1 MQFMMAGTQIVYKLQ
16 VHMKFLFAAYKDSGM
31 EALQKV

>member
-1 MQFMMAGTQIVYKLQ
+1 MMAGTQIVYKLE
-16 VHMKFLFAAYKDSGM
+16 VHIKFFFAGYKDSGM